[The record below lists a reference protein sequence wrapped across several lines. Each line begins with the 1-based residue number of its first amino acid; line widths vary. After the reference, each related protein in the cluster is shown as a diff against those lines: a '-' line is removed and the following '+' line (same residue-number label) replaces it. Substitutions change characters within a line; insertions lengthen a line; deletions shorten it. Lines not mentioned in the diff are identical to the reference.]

1 MELRRS
7 VLGLVLVTAVV
18 TVACGPSATPAA
30 PSAAGGAPAAS
41 PATLTG
47 DLRFTL
53 WSGAEAHLKTF
64 NEIATAYRQTR
75 PSVTVKFDV
84 IPFDDYISKVTLQLS
99 GSSAP
104 DAGWLV
110 ETSAPTFV
118 GAGVLQD
125 LRPALKAAAGYDFA
139 DISPAAMT
147 LWQKGEAVYGVPFST
162 SPFFILYNRD
172 LFESA
177 GVETPTQ
184 LAAKGQWTWEAF
196 AQAAKGIVAKAPK
209 GTYGFESVDAGVFGS
224 RVWHNL
230 IPIIRGYGGD
240 AWDPSGTKC
249 LLNSSGSVAAVKLF
263 HGMVFTDRS
272 TPAPGEQADFYS
284 GKAAMTIAQLS
295 RLTKLD
301 NASFKWD
308 IVPLP
313 KGPAADAQIV
323 GQAAIVAFN
332 GSRNKAAAADFVAFL
347 TNKENTAKLAA
358 FFPPA
363 RTSVLT
369 SDVMA
374 KANPK
379 VAPDRLQQ
387 TVVQGI
393 AKGTVLPAHP
403 EFPKIDLAARSAFDK
418 LWTANANVQAALDGV
433 CTAIGPILG
442 K

>member
-1 MELRRS
+1 MKLARTFR
-7 VLGLVLVTAVV
+7 VAMIAALVA
-18 TVACGPSATPAA
+18 VACAPTTT
-30 PSAAGGAPAAS
+30 PSAAPTTLSASAA
-41 PATLTG
+41 A

-53 WSGAEAHLKTF
+53 WSGAEAHLKMF
-64 NEIATAYRQTR
+64 NDIATAYRQTH
-75 PSVTVKFDV
+75 PNVTVKFDV
-84 IPFDDYISKVTLQLS
+84 IPFEDYISKLTLQLS
-99 GSSAP
+99 GGSAP

-125 LRPALKAAAGYDFA
+125 LGPTVKQAAGYDFA
-139 DISPAAMT
+139 DLSSSAMQ
-147 LWQKGEAVYGVPFST
+147 LWQKGEAVYGVPFSN

-184 LAAKGQWTWEAF
+184 LLAKGQWTWEAF
-196 AQAAKGIVAKAPK
+196 ARAAKGIVAKAPK
-209 GTYGFESVDAGVFGS
+209 GTYGFESIDAGVFGS

-240 AWDPSGTKC
+240 AWDAAGKRC
-249 LLNSSGSVAAVKLF
+249 LLNTSESVAAVKLF

-301 NASFKWD
+301 SATFKWD
-308 IVPLP
+308 IAPLP

-332 GSRNKAAAADFVAFL
+332 ASRNKAAAADFVAFL

-379 VAPDRLQQ
+379 VTPERLQQ

-393 AKGTVLPAHP
+393 AKGTVLPAHA
-403 EFPKIDLAARSAFDK
+403 EFPKIDLAARGAFDK
-418 LWTANANVQAALDGV
+418 LWTANADVQTALNGV
-433 CTAIGPILG
+433 CSAIGPILAQ
-442 K
+442 

>member
-1 MELRRS
+1 MKLARTFR
-7 VLGLVLVTAVV
+7 VAVIAALVA
-18 TVACGPSATPAA
+18 VACAPTATPSAA
-30 PSAAGGAPAAS
+30 PSALAAT
-41 PATLTG
+41 AAA

-53 WSGAEAHLKTF
+53 WSGAEAHLRTF
-64 NEIATAYRQTR
+64 NDIATAYRQTH
-75 PSVTVKFDV
+75 PNVTVKFDV
-84 IPFDDYISKVTLQLS
+84 IPFEDYISKLTLQLS
-99 GSSAP
+99 GGSAP

-125 LRPALKAAAGYDFA
+125 LGPTVKQAAGYDFA
-139 DISPAAMT
+139 DLSSSAMQ
-147 LWQKGEAVYGVPFST
+147 LWQKGEAVYGVPFSN

-184 LAAKGQWTWEAF
+184 LLAKGQWTWEAF
-196 AQAAKGIVAKAPK
+196 ARAAKGIVANSPK
-209 GTYGFESVDAGVFGS
+209 GTYGFESIDAGVFGS

-240 AWDPSGTKC
+240 AWDSAGKRC
-249 LLNSSGSVAAVKLF
+249 LLNTSESVAAVKLF

-301 NASFKWD
+301 SATFKWD
-308 IVPLP
+308 IAPLP

-332 GSRNKAAAADFVAFL
+332 ASRNKAAAAEFVAFL

-379 VAPDRLQQ
+379 VTPERLQQ

-393 AKGTVLPAHP
+393 AKGTVLPAHA
-403 EFPKIDLAARSAFDK
+403 EFPKIDLAARGAFDK
-418 LWTANANVQAALDGV
+418 LWTANADVQAALNGV
-433 CTAIGPILG
+433 CSAIGPILAQ
-442 K
+442 